1 MPQEQPQRQIFR
13 QHAIHQYLQ
22 SNSKDILPKTI
33 SSFTFT
39 VCWIMLL
46 LTILVGLLVW
56 FIPIPYY
63 AYAPG
68 IVLNQQSSHPTQSA
82 QVLIFF
88 PENALPLLHQNQPVK
103 ISMGTNGPQ
112 ISGHLDHITSQPL
125 SPTEIGQRYALSANQ
140 VLKLPPSTIVGTVRL
155 DQQGLVQ
162 RYARSSVNVQ
172 YQQGTQR
179 VLSLL
184 LQ

>member
-1 MPQEQPQRQIFR
+1 MTQEQPQRQIFR

-33 SSFTFT
+33 SPFTFT

-63 AYAPG
+63 TYAPG
-68 IVLNQQSSHPTQSA
+68 IVLNQHSSHPTQSA

-103 ISMGTNGPQ
+103 IRMGTNGPQ
-112 ISGHLDHITSQPL
+112 ISGHLDHITSHPPP
-125 SPTEIGQRYALSANQ
+125 PTQQGHLYALIPNH
-140 VLKLPPSTIVGTVRL
+140 
-155 DQQGLVQ
+155 
-162 RYARSSVNVQ
+162 
-172 YQQGTQR
+172 YQ
-179 VLSLL
+179 
-184 LQ
+184 